1 MLDLDFFKKVNDTH
15 GHGVGDQVLCSVAD
29 VLRNCMRNTD
39 TLARMGGE
47 EFMLLAPL
55 TEEAGAMVQAQRL
68 CQAVR
73 EAQLATDAGTLSVT
87 LSLGVASVLPADA
100 TDDAVVSRADAAL
113 YKAKHGGRDRVQL
126 AS

>member
-1 MLDLDFFKKVNDTH
+1 
-15 GHGVGDQVLCSVAD
+15 
-29 VLRNCMRNTD
+29 
-39 TLARMGGE
+39 
-47 EFMLLAPL
+47 
-55 TEEAGAMVQAQRL
+55 MVQAQRL